1 MARYVE
7 QASSVE
13 AGLQQES
20 QLDQLLAFVRHA
32 PMSIALF
39 DCRMTYL
46 ATSERWVADYG
57 QHHHTFVGLNHY
69 EAHPDLPDRWKEV
82 HRRGLAG
89 ETLEAKD
96 DLWEQADGARMWVS
110 WTVSPW
116 RDRRGAIGGIVITA
130 ENVTERMRG
139 AEALRASE
147 ARFRLLADTS
157 ARLLAAEDPKSTI
170 EDVCATVLEHLGC
183 QIFLCVLADA
193 ETSDLRL
200 LCWTGVPDEVARQV
214 ASLGHREEVGGR
226 VAMGREL
233 IMTRDV
239 QQSPEPRL
247 AFMRSH
253 GIQAYFSH
261 PLRAEGRVI
270 GTLSF
275 GTRTRPSFAAD
286 DMELMRAIAD
296 QVAIR
301 LQQLT
306 VRQQLITSNARLLE
320 TDQRK
325 NEFLAM
331 LSHEL
336 RNPLAPI
343 KSGVEILE
351 RAPDSS
357 DAGRRAR
364 MIIGRQVSHLSRLID
379 DLLDVTR
386 IARSKIDLKKER
398 AELGEL
404 VLRCVEDHRS
414 EFTKAG
420 VELILQPAWDQLR
433 IHGDRTRL
441 TQVIGNLLQNAA
453 KFCPPG
459 GRTSVSLEMDA
470 SGMKA
475 LLHIRDTGRGIAPD
489 LLPHLF
495 EPFVQARSSLDR
507 NEGGLGLGLAVAKGL
522 VELHGG
528 TIRAES
534 GGVNQGATFTIAL
547 PLDATAP
554 IGADA
559 PGPRAAPR
567 ARRVLVVEDNRDA
580 AETLRELLQLE
591 GHWVELAFDGRAALA
606 KAQSFRP
613 EVVVCDIGLPEM
625 SGFDVARALRD
636 EPGPS
641 QPTLIALSGYA
652 GPEDVARGK
661 EAGFDAHL
669 AKPPSIEVLSHLLAS
684 APARAATV

>member
-1 MARYVE
+1 
-7 QASSVE
+7 
-13 AGLQQES
+13 
-20 QLDQLLAFVRHA
+20 
-32 PMSIALF
+32 MSIAIF
-39 DCRMTYL
+39 DRRMTYL

-57 QHHHTFVGLNHY
+57 QHHRTFVGLNHY
-69 EAHPDLPDRWKEV
+69 EAHPDLPAKWKEA

-89 ETLEAKD
+89 ETLDKND
-96 DLWEQADGARMWVS
+96 DLWEQADGTRMWTS

-116 RDRRGAIGGIVITA
+116 RDRCGAVGGIVITA
-130 ENVTERMRG
+130 ENVTDRMRA

-170 EDVCATVLEHLGC
+170 EDLCAAVMERLDC
-183 QIFLCVLADA
+183 QVFLCFLADA
-193 ETSDLRL
+193 ETSNLRL
-200 LCWTGVPDEVARQV
+200 LCCAGFPEEAVRGA
-214 ASLGHREEVGGR
+214 ASLGQCEETGGC
-226 VAMGREL
+226 VA
-233 IMTRDV
+233 TARD
-239 QQSPEPRL
+239 PIGAAHLLEAHL
-247 AFMRSH
+247 AFMRSY
-253 GIQAYFSH
+253 GIQAYCCH

-275 GTRTRPSFAAD
+275 GTRTRASIAAD
-286 DMELMRAIAD
+286 DVELLRAIAD
-296 QVAIR
+296 LVAMG
-301 LQQLT
+301 LQQLL
-306 VRQQLITSNARLLE
+306 VRQQLTMSNARLVE

-325 NEFLAM
+325 DEFLAM

-336 RNPLAPI
+336 RNPLSPI

-351 RAPDSS
+351 RTPASS
-357 DAGRRAR
+357 ESARRAQV
-364 MIIGRQVSHLSRLID
+364 IIGRQVSHLSRLID

-386 IARSKIDLKKER
+386 IARSKIDLKKELV
-398 AELGEL
+398 ELGEL
-404 VLRCVEDHRS
+404 ALRCVEDHRS
-414 EFTKAG
+414 EFAKAG
-420 VELILQPAWDQLR
+420 VELILQPASDQLR
-433 IHGDRTRL
+433 ICGDRTRL

-453 KFCPPG
+453 KFCPSG
-459 GRTSVSLEMDA
+459 GQTFVSLEMDA

-475 LLHIRDTGRGIAPD
+475 LLRIRDTGRGITPE

-507 NEGGLGLGLAVAKGL
+507 SKGGLGLGLAVAKGL

-528 TIRAES
+528 TIGAQS
-534 GGVNQGATFTIAL
+534 GGVDKGATFTITL

-554 IGADA
+554 MGA
-559 PGPRAAPR
+559 GTPRPCAAMR

-591 GHWVELAFDGRAALA
+591 GHRVELAYDGRAALA
-606 KAQSFRP
+606 KARSFRP
-613 EVVVCDIGLPEM
+613 DVVVCDIGLPEM
-625 SGFDVARALRD
+625 DGFDVARALRD

-641 QPTLIALSGYA
+641 QPTLVALSGYA
-652 GPEDVARGK
+652 RPEDVARGR

-684 APARAATV
+684 APVQSQVGKDRPL